1 MGPSSNDSINTIEE
15 YELFKQQSSN
25 KILIYRKFINL
36 LKVKLEIYNKKELT
50 FKFMYKDETQEISY
64 YNFITYLSDMLRNWV
79 EWIEWFLTNESD
91 TLEIR
96 SSKFLFIEALRMFN
110 TYLTMGEITY
120 YEFYND
126 TMEEL
131 FNPLP
136 VN

>member
-64 YNFITYLSDMLRNWV
+64 YNFITYLSDMLRN
-79 EWIEWFLTNESD
+79 
-91 TLEIR
+91 
-96 SSKFLFIEALRMFN
+96 
-110 TYLTMGEITY
+110 
-120 YEFYND
+120 
-126 TMEEL
+126 
-131 FNPLP
+131 
-136 VN
+136 